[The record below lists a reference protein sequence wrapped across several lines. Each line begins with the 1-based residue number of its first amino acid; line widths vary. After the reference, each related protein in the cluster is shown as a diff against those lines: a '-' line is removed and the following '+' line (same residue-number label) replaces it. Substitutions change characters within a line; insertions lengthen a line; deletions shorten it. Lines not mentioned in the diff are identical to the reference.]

1 MYTCFGY
8 GEFTMTDFNSVLK
21 FSLGVDQLSFEMDGQ
36 NSQLD
41 QGLSYI
47 QSNSIRHGVLDEL
60 AIESMVYVIE
70 ELLESVQMKYAQPKI
85 ATTSDTLFQRVLALF
100 FPDQQQI
107 DRVQLES
114 AFNTFVERREYYVSQ
129 VADDGLSSLVYF
141 IVLREMMHHW
151 NVLEI
156 QLEQLDFE

>member
-1 MYTCFGY
+1 
-8 GEFTMTDFNSVLK
+8 MTDFNSVLK

-36 NSQLD
+36 HIRLD
-41 QGLSYI
+41 HGLSFI
-47 QSNSIRHGVLDEL
+47 QSNSMLHGLLDEL
-60 AIESMVYVIE
+60 AIESMIYVIE

-151 NVLEI
+151 NVVEI

>member
-1 MYTCFGY
+1 
-8 GEFTMTDFNSVLK
+8 MTDFNSVLN
-21 FSLGVDQLSFEMDGQ
+21 FSLDVDQLSFEMDRQ
-36 NSQLD
+36 HIQLD
-41 QGLSYI
+41 RGLSFI
-47 QSNSIRHGVLDEL
+47 QSNSMRHGVLDEL
-60 AIESMVYVIE
+60 AIESMIYVIE

-85 ATTSDTLFQRVLALF
+85 ATTSDVLFQKVLALF

-114 AFNTFVERREYYVSQ
+114 AFNTFVERREYYVSK

-151 NVLEI
+151 NVVEMK
-156 QLEQLDFE
+156 LEQL

>member
-1 MYTCFGY
+1 
-8 GEFTMTDFNSVLK
+8 MTDFNSVLK

-36 NSQLD
+36 NIQLD

-85 ATTSDTLFQRVLALF
+85 ATTSNVLFQRVLALF

-114 AFNTFVERREYYVSQ
+114 AFNNFVERREY
-129 VADDGLSSLVYF
+129 
-141 IVLREMMHHW
+141 
-151 NVLEI
+151 
-156 QLEQLDFE
+156 

>member
-1 MYTCFGY
+1 MIDLNG
-8 GEFTMTDFNSVLK
+8 VLK

-36 NSQLD
+36 HIQLD
-41 QGLSYI
+41 QGLSFI
-47 QSNSIRHGVLDEL
+47 QSNSMRHGLLDEL
-60 AIESMVYVIE
+60 AIESMIYVIE
-70 ELLESVQMKYAQPKI
+70 ELLESVQMNYAQPKT
-85 ATTSDTLFQRVLALF
+85 AVTSDGLFQRVLALF

-129 VADDGLSSLVYF
+129 VADDSLASLIYF

-151 NVLEI
+151 NVVEI
-156 QLEQLDFE
+156 QFKQLNFE

>member
-1 MYTCFGY
+1 
-8 GEFTMTDFNSVLK
+8 MTDLNAVLK
-21 FSLGVDQLSFEMDGQ
+21 FSLGIDQLSFEIDGQ
-36 NSQLD
+36 HIQLD

-47 QSNSIRHGVLDEL
+47 QSNSIRHGLLDEL
-60 AIESMVYVIE
+60 AIESMIYVIE
-70 ELLESVQMKYAQPKI
+70 ELLESVQMTYAQPKTAI
-85 ATTSDTLFQRVLALF
+85 TSDALFQRVVALF

-129 VADDGLSSLVYF
+129 VADDSLSSLIYF

-151 NVLEI
+151 NVVEI
-156 QLEQLDFE
+156 QFKQLNFE

>member
-1 MYTCFGY
+1 
-8 GEFTMTDFNSVLK
+8 MTNLNSLLK
-21 FSLGVDQLSFEMDGQ
+21 FLLGLDQLSFEMDGQ
-36 NSQLD
+36 NIQLD

-47 QSNSIRHGVLDEL
+47 QSNSMRHGLLDEL
-60 AIESMVYVIE
+60 AIESMIYVIE
-70 ELLESVQMKYAQPKI
+70 ELLESVQMKYAQPKT
-85 ATTSDTLFQRVLALF
+85 AKTSDGLYQRVLALF

-141 IVLREMMHHW
+141 MVLREMMHHW
-151 NVLEI
+151 NVVEI
-156 QLEQLDFE
+156 QLEQLNF